1 MKSFFRKVGSFFKK
15 YLTIVIIAFIFLFLF
30 ICDKIPTNTGNKIID
45 NLKSIA
51 TSFTPTTDLF
61 DDGSEV
67 SFVSY
72 FFGMHLAKSEEKAEF
87 YHPTTQ
93 ENMSSSDDF
102 LAYNY
107 DGVILS
113 LSPGVVRAVG
123 YTTNN
128 EKYIEIEHFE
138 GYVSRY
144 VGLNTVGVTTGDKV
158 NAKNPIG
165 IVSSD
170 RTVRIYL
177 HKNNDIVKTSEIEW
191 KD

>member
-1 MKSFFRKVGSFFKK
+1 
-15 YLTIVIIAFIFLFLF
+15 
-30 ICDKIPTNTGNKIID
+30 
-45 NLKSIA
+45 
-51 TSFTPTTDLF
+51 
-61 DDGSEV
+61 
-67 SFVSY
+67 
-72 FFGMHLAKSEEKAEF
+72 
-87 YHPTTQ
+87 
-93 ENMSSSDDF
+93 MSSSDDF

-144 VGLNTVGVTTGDKV
+144 VGLNTVGVTSGDKV

-170 RTVRIYL
+170 KTVRIYL